1 MRYLLIS
8 SFTALSM
15 LLSAVTA
22 SAFTTSIEPETG
34 INPGDTVDVGQ
45 VFDVFVD
52 FDTDGVG
59 DVSLLSVSV
68 LFDSDIVRFIQS
80 SAESATYALYT
91 GGKGASY
98 LKPALTNNTIR
109 VGTVDQTL
117 QDWQNNV
124 LPGGA
129 EASGAFQMAALPFQ
143 ARLEGTASFTLSNS
157 SPGNVLF
164 LGDGSSATNN
174 LIGDFTLTVP
184 EPTSASLSIAA
195 LLTLA
200 GIRMRSRKS

>member
-8 SFTALSM
+8 SVTALSM

-22 SAFTTSIEPETG
+22 SAYTTTMAPEAG
-34 INPGDTVDVGQ
+34 INPGDTVNVGQ
-45 VFDVFVD
+45 VFDVFVE
-52 FDTDGVG
+52 FDTDGSA

-68 LFDSDIVRFIQS
+68 IFDPEVVRFIQS
-80 SAESATYALYT
+80 DAESPTYVLYT

-98 LKPALTNNTIR
+98 LKPAATNNSIR

-129 EASGAFQMAALPFQ
+129 AASGFFTMAALPFQ
-143 ARLEGTASFTLSNS
+143 ARQSGTANFSLSNS
-157 SPGNVLF
+157 SPGNTLF
-164 LGDGSSATNN
+164 LGDGTFGTNN
-174 LIGDFTLTVP
+174 LQGDFTLTVP
-184 EPTSASLSIAA
+184 EPTSASLSVAA